1 MGIQGQ
7 CDERV
12 GGQDSEL
19 YDSQQGKAFSR
30 IEWMASGE
38 TFFRHRWGWE
48 KGNEGVGNTGL
59 FGIFQLRVRNP
70 LPVRPRHWGL
80 KWGMKSAG
88 MY

>member
-30 IEWMASGE
+30 IEWMASVGRH
-38 TFFRHRWGWE
+38 FFGIA
-48 KGNEGVGNTGL
+48 GVGKREMKGWGILACLAFFSCASGIPCPYDLATGD
-59 FGIFQLRVRNP
+59 
-70 LPVRPRHWGL
+70 
-80 KWGMKSAG
+80 
-88 MY
+88 